1 MSWEDVESWTVPDGA
16 RLAVR
21 RLRPQGRPRGSIIIV
36 HGWGEHSGRYGHV
49 AAWLA
54 GQGLDVTGYDQRGH
68 GRSTG
73 RRGDVARF
81 AQYLAD
87 VVALR
92 KRLQADAPGP
102 QLLLGHSFGG
112 LVVLRYLETAP
123 EELTGA
129 ICISPFLALAMPVPA
144 WKTLLGRA
152 IVNVLP
158 ALKVPTGLVLEHI
171 CTDPTVVEAA
181 RRDPLCHQ
189 VMTPRAY
196 HEIVAAQRALTAER
210 SRIAVPLHVAL
221 AGDDR
226 IVSTAA
232 IQAFA
237 AGLGGAASVRVYPA
251 LFHEILNER
260 EGDRAAVLAD
270 IAAWLDRTLGAR
282 EAA

>member
-1 MSWEDVESWTVPDGA
+1 VSWDDVESWTVPDGA

-21 RLRPQGRPRGSIIIV
+21 RAAPEGAPRGSIVIV
-36 HGWGEHSGRYGHV
+36 HGWGEHSGRYAHV

-54 GQGLDVTGYDQRGH
+54 SQGLAVTGYDQRGH
-68 GRSTG
+68 GRSSG

-87 VVALR
+87 IVALR
-92 KRLQADAPGP
+92 KRVQAEVQGP

-123 EELTGA
+123 EGLTGA
-129 ICISPFLALAMPVPA
+129 VCTCPFIELATAPPRWKAALA
-144 WKTLLGRA
+144 RA
-152 IVNVLP
+152 VVNILP
-158 ALKVPTGLVLEHI
+158 SLRAPTGLNLDYL
-171 CTDPTVVEAA
+171 CTDPAVVEAA
-181 RRDPLCHQ
+181 RRDPFSHQ

-196 HEIVAAQRALTAER
+196 HEVTGALRALAAEQG
-210 SRIAVPLHVAL
+210 RIAVPLLLAL

-226 IVSTAA
+226 VVSTPATL
-232 IQAFA
+232 AFA
-237 AGLGGAASVRVYPA
+237 AGLGGAVTSRVYPG

-260 EGDRAAVLAD
+260 ERDRAPVLAD
-270 IAAWLDRTLGAR
+270 IGAWIDGLLGSR